1 MSKRRKPVNRLIQD
15 FETSGYANNDRK
27 NVGLRRAENTLYA
40 SGFGLIMLG
49 AWQLF
54 EVLFRLVLDF
64 ENTKTRFMSFYGLFS
79 GPESEGV
86 SEGFIVGVV
95 VSAVVIWALL
105 SLIFQCM
112 VGIMAMQEAKREK
125 KRWFY
130 LLMTFFLIYSAAIV
144 FYEDARQMPQMF
156 KSFDFFQIFC
166 QEINDVLLVITAF
179 IVMFCGIGV
188 KLCRK
193 GTKNPGKAGKES
205 R

>member
-1 MSKRRKPVNRLIQD
+1 MSQRREPVNRLIQD
-15 FETSGYANNDRK
+15 FETSEYANNDRK

-188 KLCRK
+188 KLYRM
-193 GTKNPGKAGKES
+193 GTKNPGKAGKEG

>member
-1 MSKRRKPVNRLIQD
+1 MKKSKQVNRLIQD
-15 FETSGYANNDRK
+15 FETSEYANNDRK

-179 IVMFCGIGV
+179 IVMFCGIAV
-188 KLCRK
+188 KLYRLGINGFK
-193 GTKNPGKAGKES
+193 KAGKES

>member
-1 MSKRRKPVNRLIQD
+1 MKKSKPVNRLIQD
-15 FETSGYANNDRK
+15 FETSEYANNDRK

-79 GPESEGV
+79 GPESEGI
-86 SEGFIVGVV
+86 SEGFIVGIV

-112 VGIMAMQEAKREK
+112 VGIMAMQEAKRKK

-188 KLCRK
+188 KLYRM
-193 GTKNPGKAGKES
+193 GTKNPGKPGKEG

>member
-1 MSKRRKPVNRLIQD
+1 
-15 FETSGYANNDRK
+15 
-27 NVGLRRAENTLYA
+27 
-40 SGFGLIMLG
+40 
-49 AWQLF
+49 
-54 EVLFRLVLDF
+54 
-64 ENTKTRFMSFYGLFS
+64 MSFYGLFS

>member
-1 MSKRRKPVNRLIQD
+1 MKKSKQVNRLIQD
-15 FETSGYANNDRK
+15 FETSEYANNDRK

-179 IVMFCGIGV
+179 IVMFCGIAV
-188 KLCRK
+188 KLYRLGINGLK
-193 GTKNPGKAGKES
+193 KAGKES

>member
-1 MSKRRKPVNRLIQD
+1 MKKSKPVNRLIQD
-15 FETSGYANNDRK
+15 FETSEYANNDRK

-86 SEGFIVGVV
+86 SEGFIVGMV
-95 VSAVVIWALL
+95 VSAVVVWALL

-112 VGIMAMQEAKREK
+112 VGVMAMQEAKRKK

-179 IVMFCGIGV
+179 IVMFCGIAV
-188 KLCRK
+188 KLYRLGINGFK
-193 GTKNPGKAGKES
+193 KTGKEGV
-205 R
+205 

>member
-1 MSKRRKPVNRLIQD
+1 MKKSKPVNRLIQD
-15 FETSGYANNDRK
+15 FETSEYANNDRK

-86 SEGFIVGVV
+86 SEGFIVGMV
-95 VSAVVIWALL
+95 VSAVVVWALL

-112 VGIMAMQEAKREK
+112 VGVMAMQEAKRKK

-166 QEINDVLLVITAF
+166 QEINDVLLVITSF
-179 IVMFCGIGV
+179 IVLFCGIAV
-188 KLCRK
+188 KLYRLRINGFK
-193 GTKNPGKAGKES
+193 KAGKEG

>member
-15 FETSGYANNDRK
+15 FETSEYANNDRK

-95 VSAVVIWALL
+95 VSALVIWALL

-188 KLCRK
+188 KLYRM
-193 GTKNPGKAGKES
+193 GTKNPGKTGKEG

>member
-1 MSKRRKPVNRLIQD
+1 MKKSKPVNRLIQD
-15 FETSGYANNDRK
+15 FETSEYANNDRK

-54 EVLFRLVLDF
+54 EILFRLVLDF

-86 SEGFIVGVV
+86 SEGFIVGMV
-95 VSAVVIWALL
+95 VSAVVVWALL

-112 VGIMAMQEAKREK
+112 VGVMAMQEAKRKK

-179 IVMFCGIGV
+179 IVMFCGIAV
-188 KLCRK
+188 KLYRLGINGFK
-193 GTKNPGKAGKES
+193 KAGKEGI
-205 R
+205 